1 MLYLLSAL
9 AREIVKSNPTFS
21 VYPFVRPA
29 NSGRVRKLVKKW
41 LWGLLGGALA
51 LAAAGVLYQEIAE
64 RRDLARF
71 PPRGELLEVDG
82 RRMHIDCRGQGSPT
96 VVVELG
102 LTEAAALWSE
112 MHDDMARLTRVCIYD
127 RAGLG
132 YSAPVARLPV
142 ASEVA
147 GRLEKLL
154 AAAGIDDDLVL
165 VGWSAGGLY
174 VRELARRSP
183 ERVRAMLLIDSTHEQ
198 QGDRQPEPLE
208 PNSASA
214 LHLARYLGPFGVIRL
229 SGMVENRFERY
240 QGPEEMRERLV
251 ALYQQSHIGATML
264 REWEAFEL
272 DTHGEPPTRLGDLPL
287 IVLSEGRPID
297 DSATGEQRAYLE
309 KKRAVDIELQHEL
322 TELSTRSRQIV
333 ATKSG
338 HAIHRDQP
346 ELVLESA
353 RELVELV
360 RAESSE

>member
-1 MLYLLSAL
+1 MNSTN
-9 AREIVKSNPTFS
+9 S
-21 VYPFVRPA
+21 RP
-29 NSGRVRKLVKKW
+29 VRKLLGKW
-41 LWGLLGGALA
+41 LRRFLLGTLVLA
-51 LAAAGVLYQEIAE
+51 GAGVLYQEIAE

-71 PPRGELLEVDG
+71 PPPGELVDVDG

-102 LTEAAALWSE
+102 LTEAAALWNK
-112 MHDDMARLTRVCIYD
+112 MHDEMARLTRVCIYD
-127 RAGLG
+127 RSGLG
-132 YSAPVARLPV
+132 YSAPDARLPV
-142 ASEVA
+142 APVIAE
-147 GRLEKLL
+147 RLEQLL

-198 QGDRQPEPLE
+198 QGDRQPESLE
-208 PNSASA
+208 PNSATP
-214 LHLARYLGPFGVIRL
+214 LHLARALGPFGVIRL

-240 QGPEEMRERLV
+240 RGPEETRARLV
-251 ALYQQSHIGATML
+251 GLYQQSHIGATML

-272 DTHGEPPTRLGDLPL
+272 DTHGEPPSPLGDLPL

-297 DSATGEQRAYLE
+297 DAATGDQRAYLE
-309 KKRAVDIELQHEL
+309 RKRAVDIELQREL
-322 TELSTRSRQIV
+322 TELSTRGRQIV
-333 ATKSG
+333 ATRSG

-346 ELVLESA
+346 ELVLESV

-360 RAESSE
+360 RSESSK